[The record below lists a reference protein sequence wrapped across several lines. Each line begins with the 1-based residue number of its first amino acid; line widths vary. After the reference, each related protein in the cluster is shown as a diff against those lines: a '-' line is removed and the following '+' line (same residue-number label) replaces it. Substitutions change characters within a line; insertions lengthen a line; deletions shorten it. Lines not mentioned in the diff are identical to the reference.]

1 MPSVLICS
9 MPAVGHVTPLLSVV
23 RALVASGDRVR
34 FMTGERF
41 REKVEAAGAD
51 FLPLPPESD
60 FDMDNLEPSGLTGPA
75 AIRHDLNEIFLARMP
90 FQYAAV
96 QAALAAEHT
105 DAVLAEALFTGV
117 IPLLET
123 PRTDRPLIVCLGIVP
138 LSIPSRDTAPFGLGI
153 TPMGGP
159 IGRIRNAVL
168 QFVADKSIFAAVN
181 TYGDAR
187 MAEALGR
194 PLKRTYMDWLTRA
207 DLVVQFT
214 VEGFEY
220 QRSDLPAHVRFVG
233 PVSQGNTSTVAKPSW
248 WGDLDGSKPV
258 VHVTQGT
265 VANKDPNEV
274 ILPTIRG
281 LANDDVLVVVTMGGR
296 SVDLLPADLPAN
308 VRVAEYLPYDQLIP
322 LVDVFVTNGGYG
334 GVHFALQ
341 NGLPLVVAGLTEEK
355 SEVNAR
361 VAWSGAGINLKTN
374 QATPDAAAAAVRKV
388 LADPRYREAAVR
400 LGTEIAASPGADAL
414 HDLIAEHVAAGR

>member
-1 MPSVLICS
+1 

-41 REKVEAAGAD
+41 RTAVTEAGAE

-75 AIRHDLNEIFLARMP
+75 AIREDLTSIFLARMP
-90 FQYAAV
+90 FQYAAL
-96 QAALAAEHT
+96 QKAIAAEPT

-123 PRTDRPLIVCLGIVP
+123 PRVARPLVVCLGIVP
-138 LSIPSRDTAPFGLGI
+138 LSLPSRDTAPFGLGI
-153 TPMGGP
+153 PPMPGP
-159 IGRIRNAVL
+159 IGRLRNAIL
-168 QFVADKSIFAAVN
+168 QLVADKLIFSAVN
-181 TYGDAR
+181 TFGDAR

-194 PLKRTYMDWLTRA
+194 PVKRTYMDWAARA
-207 DLVVQFT
+207 DLTVQFT
-214 VEGFEY
+214 VEEFEY
-220 QRSDLPAHVRFVG
+220 PRSDLAGHVSFVG
-233 PVSQGNTSTVAKPSW
+233 PVSKGNTSTVAKPDW
-248 WGDLDGSKPV
+248 WADLDGSKPV

-265 VANKDPNEV
+265 VANKDPNLV
-274 ILPTIRG
+274 IVPTIRG
-281 LANDDVLVVVTMGGR
+281 LAQDDVLVVVTTGGR
-296 SVDLLPADLPAN
+296 STDILPTDLPAN
-308 VRVAEYLPYDQLIP
+308 VRVAEYLPYDDLIP

-341 NGLPLVVAGLTEEK
+341 NGVPLVVAGMTEEK

-361 VAWSGAGINLKTN
+361 VGWSGAGINLRTN
-374 QATPDAAAAAVRKV
+374 TTTPDAAAAAVRGV
-388 LADPRYREAAVR
+388 LADPSYKAAATR
-400 LGTEIAASPGADAL
+400 IGAAIAASPGADAL
-414 HDLIAEHVAAGR
+414 HALIEERVAAPR

>member
-1 MPSVLICS
+1 
-9 MPAVGHVTPLLSVV
+9 
-23 RALVASGDRVR
+23 
-34 FMTGERF
+34 
-41 REKVEAAGAD
+41 
-51 FLPLPPESD
+51 
-60 FDMDNLEPSGLTGPA
+60 MDNLEPSGLTGPA
-75 AIRHDLNEIFLARMP
+75 AIRDDLTSIFLARMP

-123 PRTDRPLIVCLGIVP
+123 PRADRPLVVCLGIVP
-138 LSIPSRDTAPFGLGI
+138 LSLPSRDTAPFGLGI
-153 TPMGGP
+153 TPLRGP
-159 IGRIRNAVL
+159 IGRVRNAVL
-168 QFVADKSIFAAVN
+168 QLVADKAIFAAVDS
-181 TYGDAR
+181 YGNER
-187 MAEALGR
+187 MAESLGR
-194 PLKRTYMDWLTRA
+194 PVTRTYMDWPARA

-220 QRSDLPAHVRFVG
+220 PRSDLPAHVSFVG
-233 PVSQGNTSTVAKPSW
+233 PVSKGNTSAVAKPAW
-248 WGDLDGSKPV
+248 WADLDGSKPV

-274 ILPTIRG
+274 IVPTIRG

-296 SVDLLPADLPAN
+296 SVDLLPDDLPAN
-308 VRVAEYLPYDQLIP
+308 VRVAEYLPYDDLIP

-374 QATPDAAAAAVRKV
+374 TANPDATAAAVRKV

-400 LGTEIAASPGADAL
+400 LGTEIAASPGTDAL
-414 HDLIAEHVAAGR
+414 SGLLARHVAAGR

>member
-1 MPSVLICS
+1 MSSVLICS

-34 FMTGERF
+34 FITGERF
-41 REKVEAAGAD
+41 RDKVEAAGAEY
-51 FLPLPPESD
+51 LPLPPESD

-75 AIRHDLNEIFLARMP
+75 AIREDLTQIFLKRMP

-123 PRTDRPLIVCLGIVP
+123 PRADRPLIVCLGIVP

-153 TPMGGP
+153 TPMAGP
-159 IGRIRNAVL
+159 IGRLRNRLL
-168 QFVADKSIFAAVN
+168 QLVADKSIFAAVN
-181 TYGDAR
+181 TYGDER
-187 MAEALGR
+187 LSESLGR
-194 PLKRTYMDWLTRA
+194 PLTRTYMDWPTRA

-214 VEGFEY
+214 VEEFEY
-220 QRSDLPAHVRFVG
+220 PRSDLPAHVRFVG
-233 PVSQGNTSTVAKPSW
+233 PVSKGNTSTVAKPEW

-274 ILPTIRG
+274 IVPTIRG
-281 LANDDVLVVVTMGGR
+281 LANDDVLVVVTTGGR
-296 SVDLLPADLPAN
+296 STDILPADLPAN
-308 VRVAEYLPYDQLIP
+308 VRVAEYLPYDELIP

-341 NGLPLVVAGLTEEK
+341 NSVPLVVAGMTEDK
-355 SEVNAR
+355 SEVTAR
-361 VAWSGAGINLKTN
+361 VGWSGAGINLRTN
-374 QATPDAAAAAVRKV
+374 VMKPDAAAAAVRRV
-388 LADPRYREAAVR
+388 LARPSYRVAASR
-400 LGTEIAASPGADAL
+400 IGAAIAASPGADAL
-414 HDLIAEHVAAGR
+414 HDLLAQHTAASR